1 MNKIIR
7 YGLMASNVIFSSAI
21 FIVGGVLLGIY
32 LDYSFGTKMVFT
44 LIFSLIGLGIGI
56 WVMIVTILK
65 IVNSR

>member
-7 YGLMASNVIFSSAI
+7 YGIMASNVIFSSAI
-21 FIVGGVLLGIY
+21 FVVGGVLLGIY
-32 LDYSFGTKMVFT
+32 LDYLFGTKMVLT

-65 IVNSR
+65 IFNSR